1 MASSVWRG
9 SIVLSLVNIP
19 VRLYAAARAERTH
32 LHQIHNVCHSRLKQ
46 PLFCPVCDRQVD
58 RSEVIKGYE
67 FDEGQ
72 YVLMAGDELKKLAAA
87 SSRNMDIV
95 AFTKMSEIDPIFFD
109 ASYFCLPEDSGKK
122 AYFLLLKAME
132 DTRTV
137 GIGKLTMHQRDYTV
151 FLRPYQHGIL
161 VHTMYFA
168 NEIRSLPEFG
178 VLEPQTFKPAEVK
191 LTEQLVS
198 SLTEP
203 FKPKQ
208 YHNEFQERLKA
219 LIEQKS
225 EGKVLDVGEAPRKKA
240 PVIDMMTALKKSLE
254 AAQKGGGTKALKA
267 RAEEDFGAGKA
278 ATAKRS
284 ASVKERKALP
294 ARKAG

>member
-1 MASSVWRG
+1 MAGKENPMASSVWRG
-9 SIVLSLVNIP
+9 SIVLSLVTIP
-19 VRLYAAARAERTH
+19 VKLYAAARAERTH

-46 PLFCPVCDRQVD
+46 PLFCPVCNRQVD

-72 YVLMAGDELKKLAAA
+72 YVLMEGKELKKIEAA
-87 SSRNMDIV
+87 SSKHLEIV

-109 ASYFCLPEDSGKK
+109 ASYFCLPDEEGKK
-122 AYFLLLKAME
+122 AYYLLLKALE

-168 NEIRSLPEFG
+168 NEIRSLPQYG
-178 VLEPQTFKPAEVK
+178 VLEPVQFKPQEMK
-191 LTEQLVS
+191 LTEQLIH

-208 YHNEFQERLKA
+208 YHNEFQERLKK
-219 LIEQKS
+219 LIEAKS
-225 EGKVLDVGEAPRKKA
+225 QGKHIEIGESTNRA
-240 PVIDMMTALKKSLE
+240 PVIDMMTALKKSL
-254 AAQKGGGTKALKA
+254 AASSAVPKKSGATKGRKMLAAKKA
-267 RAEEDFGAGKA
+267 
-278 ATAKRS
+278 S
-284 ASVKERKALP
+284 
-294 ARKAG
+294 

>member
-1 MASSVWRG
+1 MAGKENPMASSVWRG
-9 SIVLSLVNIP
+9 SIVLSLVTIP
-19 VRLYAAARAERTH
+19 VKLYAAARAERTH

-46 PLFCPVCDRQVD
+46 PLFCPVCNRQVN

-72 YVLMAGDELKKLAAA
+72 YVLMEGKELKKIEAA
-87 SSRNMDIV
+87 SSKHLEIV

-109 ASYFCLPEDSGKK
+109 ASYFCLPDEEGKK
-122 AYFLLLKAME
+122 AYYLLLKALE

-168 NEIRSLPEFG
+168 NEIRSLPQYG
-178 VLEPQTFKPAEVK
+178 VLEPVQFKPQEMK
-191 LTEQLVS
+191 LTEQLIH

-208 YHNEFQERLKA
+208 YHNEFQERLKK
-219 LIEQKS
+219 LIEAKS
-225 EGKVLDVGEAPRKKA
+225 QGKHIEIGESTNRA
-240 PVIDMMTALKKSLE
+240 PVIDMMTALKKSL
-254 AAQKGGGTKALKA
+254 AASNAGPRKSGATKGRKVLAAKKA
-267 RAEEDFGAGKA
+267 
-278 ATAKRS
+278 S
-284 ASVKERKALP
+284 
-294 ARKAG
+294 

>member
-1 MASSVWRG
+1 MSAEVKNNMASSVWRG
-9 SIVLSLVNIP
+9 SIVLSLVTIP
-19 VRLYAAARAERTH
+19 VKLYAAARAERTH

-46 PLFCPVCDRQVD
+46 PLYCPVCERQVE
-58 RSEVIKGYE
+58 RNEVIKGYE

-72 YVLMAGDELKKLAAA
+72 YVLMDGKEMKKIQAA
-87 SSRNMDIV
+87 SSKNLELV

-109 ASYFCLPEDSGKK
+109 ASYFCLPDEEGKK
-122 AYFLLLKAME
+122 AYYLLEKAME

-137 GIGKLTMHQRDYTV
+137 GIGKLSMHQRDYTV

-168 NEIRSLPEFG
+168 NEIRSLPQYG
-178 VLEPQTFKPAEVK
+178 VLEPQNFKPQEVK
-191 LTEQLVS
+191 LTEQLIG

-219 LIEQKS
+219 LIEAKS
-225 EGKVLDVGEAPRKKA
+225 GGKHIEIGETAAKA
-240 PVIDMMTALKKSLE
+240 PVIDMMTALKKSL
-254 AAQKGGGTKALKA
+254 AASSAGGGK
-267 RAEEDFGAGKA
+267 KA
-278 ATAKRS
+278 AAAEKTSGAKPRKMLS
-284 ASVKERKALP
+284 AKKAS
-294 ARKAG
+294 

>member
-9 SIVLSLVNIP
+9 SIVLSLVTIP
-19 VRLYAAARAERTH
+19 VKLYAAARAERTH
-32 LHQIHNVCHSRLKQ
+32 LHQIHNVCHSRLRQ
-46 PLFCPVCDRQVD
+46 PLYCPVCERQVD

-72 YVLMAGDELKKLAAA
+72 YVLMEGKELKKIAAA
-87 SSRNMDIV
+87 SSKNLELV

-109 ASYFCLPEDSGKK
+109 ASYFCLPDEEGKK
-122 AYFLLLKAME
+122 AYFLLLKALE
-132 DTRTV
+132 DTRSV

-168 NEIRSLPEFG
+168 NEIRALPQYG
-178 VLEPQTFKPAEVK
+178 VLEPQHFKPQEVK
-191 LTEQLVS
+191 LTEQLIQ

-208 YHNEFQERLKA
+208 YHNEFQERLKK
-219 LIEQKS
+219 LIESKS
-225 EGKVLDVGEAPRKKA
+225 DGKAIEVGETSKRA
-240 PVIDMMTALKKSLE
+240 PVIDMMTALKKSL
-254 AAQKGGGTKALKA
+254 ASSGAQKKS
-267 RAEEDFGAGKA
+267 GAKP
-278 ATAKRS
+278 
-284 ASVKERKALP
+284 RKMLA
-294 ARKAG
+294 ARKAS

>member
-1 MASSVWRG
+1 MEDEVKHMASSVWRG
-9 SIVLSLVNIP
+9 SIVLSLVTIP
-19 VRLYAAARAERTH
+19 VKLYAAARAERTH

-46 PLFCPVCDRQVD
+46 PLFCPVCNRQVD

-72 YVLMAGDELKKLAAA
+72 YVLMEGKELKKIEAA
-87 SSRNMDIV
+87 SSRNLEIV

-109 ASYFCLPEDSGKK
+109 SSYFCLPDEDGKK
-122 AYFLLLKAME
+122 AYTLLERAME

-168 NEIRSLPEFG
+168 NEIRSLPQYG
-178 VLEPQTFKPAEVK
+178 VLEPQHFKPQEVK
-191 LTEQLVS
+191 LTEQLIG

-208 YHNEFQERLKA
+208 YHNEFQERLKE
-219 LIEQKS
+219 LIQAKS
-225 EGKVLDVGEAPRKKA
+225 SGKHIEIGETTKRA
-240 PVIDMMTALKKSLE
+240 PVIDMMTALKKSL
-254 AAQKGGGTKALKA
+254 AATNAGPKKSGGGKA
-267 RAEEDFGAGKA
+267 RKMLA
-278 ATAKRS
+278 ATR
-284 ASVKERKALP
+284 AS
-294 ARKAG
+294 